1 MGLKRTKLLGIQAVT
16 GINTV
21 GILTVGVTPT
31 AGGVGIA
38 STTYLRGV
46 VMHNTG
52 LGTATSS
59 LYVYPSGESN
69 ITVGQTAYRLAR
81 VDIASNET
89 FFFEMNYPL
98 VLTNQ
103 SPMHGSDKFRNY
115 FHPLHP
121 IAFVTTPS
129 CVVAH
134 TILNSVNNVLG
145 WKIRNDISGFR

>member
-1 MGLKRTKLLGIQAVT
+1 MALKRTKLLGIQAVT

-21 GILTVGVTPT
+21 GILTVGTTQT

-52 LGTATSS
+52 LSTATSS
-59 LYVYPSGESN
+59 LYVYPSSVAVNG
-69 ITVGQTAYRLAR
+69 VGQTAYRLAR
-81 VDIASNET
+81 VDLNANET

-103 SPMHGSDKFRNY
+103 EKIVVEVTQPATAVGGAGIGSAINY
-115 FHPLHP
+115 Q
-121 IAFVTTPS
+121 
-129 CVVAH
+129 
-134 TILNSVNNVLG
+134 ILG
-145 WKIRNDISGFR
+145 DTDI